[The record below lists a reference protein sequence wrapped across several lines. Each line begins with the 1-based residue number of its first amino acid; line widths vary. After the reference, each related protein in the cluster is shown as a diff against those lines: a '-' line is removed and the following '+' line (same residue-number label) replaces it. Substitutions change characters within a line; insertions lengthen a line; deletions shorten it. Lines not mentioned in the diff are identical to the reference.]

1 MFGGLTGGILEFR
14 ILRII
19 LDVIVLSSPQPC
31 GDWMLDHL
39 PLKPASL
46 DEVRMDPYGDHACII
61 RYRSPELAIPGPEFK
76 GV

>member
-1 MFGGLTGGILEFR
+1 MQFT

-19 LDVIVLSSPQPC
+19 LDVIVLSSPYQC
-31 GDWMLDHL
+31 GDWMVEYL
-39 PLKPASL
+39 PLKPMNP
-46 DEVRMDPYGDHACII
+46 EIVRMDPYGDHGCII

>member
-1 MFGGLTGGILEFR
+1 MQFT

-19 LDVIVLSSPQPC
+19 LDVIVMTSPYPC
-31 GDWMLDHL
+31 ADWMRDYL
-39 PLKPASL
+39 PLKPQSP
-46 DEVRMDPYGDHACII
+46 EFVRLDPYEDGGCII